1 MRKWLSELIKNIFS
15 RYYYC
20 TFSWRQP
27 NAETGLSFRLY
38 RIPFWK
44 SLTIQVQ
51 ESIQELESAGKGN
64 VYLESA
70 KGL

>member
-1 MRKWLSELIKNIFS
+1 MRENIIEVLKNIFS

-20 TFSWRQP
+20 TFSWRQS

-38 RIPFWK
+38 RIPFWN